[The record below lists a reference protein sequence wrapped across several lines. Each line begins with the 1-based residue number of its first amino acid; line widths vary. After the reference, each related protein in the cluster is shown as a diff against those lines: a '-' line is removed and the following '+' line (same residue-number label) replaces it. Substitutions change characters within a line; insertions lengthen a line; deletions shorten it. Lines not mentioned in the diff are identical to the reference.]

1 MKNQKIEREI
11 IIDTEQAQERRV
23 AVVEDKQLEEYY
35 IERDEQHRHMGSV
48 YKGRVENIIPA
59 INAAFIDIGLEK
71 NGFIHI
77 DDVYASNLD
86 AMELDDEEE
95 EEDGEKKNQ
104 NQNQGKNRPKNR
116 KDLKISDILK
126 EKQEIIVQVVKE
138 PISTK
143 GCRLTTDISLPGR
156 FLVLMPFEKQIA
168 VSRRISNVQERKRL
182 RQMAREVNLPE
193 GCGLIIRTA
202 AEGCTQKAF
211 ENDVAYLVNTWKE
224 IEEKHRATS
233 APALLHPELDLVL
246 RTIRDSYGED
256 VSRIVV
262 NTKPDYDRIMT
273 FVKSFVP
280 GGRTSSRCRGCRR
293 PTTTARES

>member
-77 DDVYASNLD
+77 DDVFASNLD
-86 AMELDDEEE
+86 AMELDDEDEE
-95 EEDGEKKNQ
+95 EGEKKNQ
-104 NQNQGKNRPKNR
+104 NQNQNQNKNRPKNR

-156 FLVLMPFEKQIA
+156 FLVQFLSVFLF
-168 VSRRISNVQERKRL
+168 RLWRL
-182 RQMAREVNLPE
+182 RFRYQVRPADQIN
-193 GCGLIIRTA
+193 A
-202 AEGCTQKAF
+202 AVMQF
-211 ENDVAYLVNTWKE
+211 HHFFSSVRFVMLRL
-224 IEEKHRATS
+224 RA
-233 APALLHPELDLVL
+233 
-246 RTIRDSYGED
+246 
-256 VSRIVV
+256 
-262 NTKPDYDRIMT
+262 
-273 FVKSFVP
+273 
-280 GGRTSSRCRGCRR
+280 
-293 PTTTARES
+293 